1 MLLPAVITL
10 DMRQR
15 YNHCMN
21 NPTPATSTNKIIII
35 NNLMN
40 ICTAASTMS

>member
-1 MLLPAVITL
+1 MSLPAVITL

-21 NPTPATSTNKIIII
+21 NPTPAASTNKMLII

-40 ICTAASTMS
+40 IYTAASTMN